1 MGSKLGWIRD
11 CWSLFVSNL
20 SPTVTT
26 KILFDV
32 FREAGPVFDV
42 FLPKDKTSGKGRGFG
57 FVRYKTEWDA
67 NRAIQRFD
75 GSLVYGRRIWDQK
88 ARLIDRNAKKFGQVK
103 PAPEKKDQIVATN
116 FNRREGSMADPFK
129 VRKAKKGFDQV
140 WIEGERHCK
149 VVKLAASL
157 ASSLRKE
164 VENSFVATFYCQDV
178 NENAIQDWLFS
189 KRGIQAEVKRLNS
202 TLFWIMPTSQEDLS
216 RMLLLDCCLNDTVIQ
231 RLDRWTDVLGPVL
244 QPSWIEMEGIPLHAW
259 DERVFSHLGVNVW
272 G

>member
-1 MGSKLGWIRD
+1 MFSCLKTKHPGKEEALVLCGIKLNGMQIEQSKDLMAA
-11 CWSLFVSNL
+11 LFMV
-20 SPTVTT
+20 
-26 KILFDV
+26 
-32 FREAGPVFDV
+32 G
-42 FLPKDKTSGKGRGFG
+42 GFG
-57 FVRYKTEWDA
+57 FKR
-67 NRAIQRFD
+67 
-75 GSLVYGRRIWDQK
+75 LVT
-88 ARLIDRNAKKFGQVK
+88 DRNAKKFGQVK